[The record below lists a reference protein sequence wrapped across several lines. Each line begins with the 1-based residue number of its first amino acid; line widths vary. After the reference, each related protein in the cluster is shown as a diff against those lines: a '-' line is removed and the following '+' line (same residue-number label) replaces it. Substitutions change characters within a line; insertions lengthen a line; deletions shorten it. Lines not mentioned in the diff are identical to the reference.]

1 LIRIKTTSVTSN
13 IELMALPYTTVA
25 DYWDVFWGLRGEI
38 VKQLGDAGFEAP
50 FEQRV
55 VTMKNA

>member
-1 LIRIKTTSVTSN
+1 VTNLSTSN